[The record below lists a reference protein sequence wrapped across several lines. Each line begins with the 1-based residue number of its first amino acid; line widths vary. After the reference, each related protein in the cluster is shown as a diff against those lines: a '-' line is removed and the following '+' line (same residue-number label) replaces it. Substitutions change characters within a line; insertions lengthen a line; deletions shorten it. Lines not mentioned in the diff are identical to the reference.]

1 MLCALQAGK
10 FDAVLS
16 LADSGIAQALLW
28 RLGSI
33 NVTHTATNSPSRSTS
48 GMSMSPKPE
57 IHHIFQQPGKR
68 PPVAV
73 SLTFTAL
80 SVAPLGFLLIH
91 LAKLKVDIKVSA
103 NPSRY
108 EAHSPQSIQH
118 GTLHI
123 RVDECI
129 SLAIYSGPRDC
140 ITLRLCCQSRAWLS
154 EVPVASWAMHAG
166 LTP

>member
-1 MLCALQAGK
+1 MLCALQAGE

-33 NVTHTATNSPSRSTS
+33 VVTHTATNSPLQSTS
-48 GMSMSPKPE
+48 HLSMSPKPE
-57 IHHIFQQPGKR
+57 IHHIFQQPGRR

-91 LAKLKVDIKVSA
+91 LSKLKVNIKVSA

-108 EAHSPQSIQH
+108 EAYSPRSMRY
-118 GTLHI
+118 GNLH
-123 RVDECI
+123 VHVC
-129 SLAIYSGPRDC
+129 
-140 ITLRLCCQSRAWLS
+140 
-154 EVPVASWAMHAG
+154 
-166 LTP
+166 